1 MTEREERARHAQAL
15 LDDPLWRE
23 AITELREAKIADFAQ
38 SAPTDH
44 EARETAYREM
54 KAVEAIEHQLGQWI
68 RDHAFAMKKGQHRVN
83 D

>member
-23 AITELREAKIADFAQ
+23 AIKELREAKIADFAH
-38 SAPTDH
+38 SAPTDP
-44 EARETAYREM
+44 EAREKAYQEM
-54 KAVEAIEHQLGQWI
+54 KAIEAIEHQLGQWI
-68 RDHAFAMKKGQHRVN
+68 RDHAFAAKKGQHRGS